1 MGCVC
6 GEHRRPGWD
15 AEAGQAGSGCGP
27 GLAGR
32 NALLR
37 PNLETEGK
45 DSRHTFHKITVIPF
59 QQILHDFYVD

>member
-1 MGCVC
+1 VGCVC
-6 GEHRRPGWD
+6 GKKAAGWD

-37 PNLETEGK
+37 PDL
-45 DSRHTFHKITVIPF
+45 
-59 QQILHDFYVD
+59 

>member
-1 MGCVC
+1 MC
-6 GEHRRPGWD
+6 GEKAAGWDACAVRRRLGWDACAVRRRLGWD

-37 PNLETEGK
+37 PDL
-45 DSRHTFHKITVIPF
+45 
-59 QQILHDFYVD
+59 

>member
-6 GEHRRPGWD
+6 GEEASRVGCVCGEEAAGWDACAVRRRLGWD

-37 PNLETEGK
+37 PDL
-45 DSRHTFHKITVIPF
+45 
-59 QQILHDFYVD
+59 

>member
-1 MGCVC
+1 VGCVC
-6 GEHRRPGWD
+6 GEKAAGWDACAVRRRPGWD

-37 PNLETEGK
+37 PDL
-45 DSRHTFHKITVIPF
+45 
-59 QQILHDFYVD
+59 